1 MVPLLRRVPISGAI
15 VVVLLAASCGGEEQ
29 IDFAQSNADSFMASC
44 TSIDDDP
51 ILQTQICQCV
61 IDTAEA
67 RLRFA
72 EFDEMEAALK
82 VEVADGEAPPP
93 LPSVMVDIIAE
104 CVIEEGGL

>member
-1 MVPLLRRVPISGAI
+1 MPLFRRAPIPGF
-15 VVVLLAASCGGEEQ
+15 VLAVSLAVSCGGEEQ

-82 VEVADGEAPPP
+82 VEVADGAAPPP
-93 LPSVMVDIIAE
+93 LPPVMVEIIAE
-104 CVIEEGGL
+104 CVVEEGEL